1 MPLPFPVELKDLQ
14 NAILKSQLT
23 EKDYDSQDFFIL
35 KTCFTLLTSMQD
47 LINHIEVGGG
57 FFIESEKDWARF
69 IRIYD
74 KSYKSVKRIFNRYL
88 KRLEIDKWDQ
98 EELVGT
104 ILKIAEFI
112 KSGFYDNQDEIVY
125 FYAVILSGKIFT
137 SVFYYNYLINE
148 ACDKKIDSL
157 GSLYNTRKNLASIK
171 KERLWIEDTYNRFK
185 NKEID
190 EVPEEI
196 KEKLFFLWD
205 RTFNFLK
212 ELEDTFS
219 KSKTMEN

>member
-1 MPLPFPVELKDLQ
+1 MPLLFPVDLKDLQ

-57 FFIESEKDWARF
+57 FYIESEKDWARF
-69 IRIYD
+69 VRTYN

-88 KRLEIDKWDQ
+88 KWLEIDKWDQ
-98 EELVGT
+98 EELVTT

-125 FYAVILSGKIFT
+125 FYAVILSGKILT
-137 SVFYYNYLINE
+137 SIFYYNYLINE
-148 ACDKKIDSL
+148 ACDRKINSPESL
-157 GSLYNTRKNLASIK
+157 FNTRKNLSSIK
-171 KERLWIEDTYNRFK
+171 DERLWIEETYNQLK
-185 NKEID
+185 DKEED
-190 EVPEEI
+190 EVPEEL
-196 KEKLFFLWD
+196 KESLFALWD
-205 RTFNFLK
+205 RTFKFLQ
-212 ELEDTFS
+212 ELEDTFG
-219 KSKTMEN
+219 KPKTIKN